1 MKKQFYALLTV
12 ILICLNSSVAQAVF
26 TIAPVKLTI
35 NKDNRVANINLRNDN
50 DGPKS
55 FQLVLYKVEYI
66 KGKEVLKETKDLMAT
81 PVMFRIGAGRTQLI
95 RIALT
100 NKMSYSR
107 EPDAYRIAV
116 KELAH
121 RPLDVQSQVQF
132 VVEFRVPVTIN

>member
-35 NKDNRVANINLRNDN
+35 NKDNRIANINLRNDN
-50 DGPKS
+50 DEPKS

-121 RPLDVQSQVQF
+121 RPLGVQSQVQF

>member
-121 RPLDVQSQVQF
+121 RQLDVQSQVQF